1 MFEVHSHGREFYI
14 SKGGIEEDN
23 YLYRDF
29 TTQSGMKSEEYFS
42 TREEAEELLKRFD
55 CSHSG
60 VGKANSGF
68 YAYTEDSGNYYIHQD
83 GSIKSGTSA
92 RNGSGGG
99 YFKTK
104 AEAEKALKEKKREM
118 CDQHSDAVVN
128 NGKIH
133 LTLEGEI
140 VPQIQQIEARLV
152 SDDSGERIILQVRTP
167 EEPFFIGVA
176 RLVVKDGKVAMFRE
190 QGVKSEF
197 INTDSQGRIQN

>member
-23 YLYRDF
+23 YLYRNF
-29 TTQSGMKSEEYFS
+29 TTYSDMKSEEYFS
-42 TREEAEELLKRFD
+42 TRKEAEEILKRFD
-55 CSHSG
+55 CEESG
-60 VGKANSGF
+60 VKGTSLGF
-68 YAYTEDSGNYYIHQD
+68 YAHTNKGGSYYLHQD
-83 GSIKSGTSA
+83 GSIRVGT
-92 RNGSGGG
+92 GGAGGTG

-104 AEAEKALKEKKREM
+104 TEAEKALKEKKREM
-118 CDQHSDAVVN
+118 CDQHSDVVVN

-152 SDDSGERIILQVRTP
+152 SDDSGERIVLQVKTP

-176 RLVVKDGKVAMFRE
+176 RLVVKDGKVTMFRK
-190 QGVKSEF
+190 QGVESEF

>member
-1 MFEVHSHGREFYI
+1 MFEVHSHGRKFYI

-29 TTQSGMKSEEYFS
+29 TTHSGMKSKEYFS
-42 TREEAEELLKRFD
+42 TRKEAEELLKRFD
-55 CSHSG
+55 CGESG
-60 VGKANSGF
+60 VQEARLGF
-68 YAYTEDSGNYYIHQD
+68 YAHTTSGSQFYLHQD
-83 GSIKSGTSA
+83 GSI
-92 RNGSGGG
+92 RNGTGGEGGTG

-133 LTLEGEI
+133 LTLEGETA
-140 VPQIQQIEARLV
+140 PQIQPIEARLV
-152 SDDSGERIILQVRTP
+152 SDDSGERIVLQVRTP

-190 QGVKSEF
+190 QGVESEF

>member
-1 MFEVHSHGREFYI
+1 MFEVHLHGGEFYI

-29 TTQSGMKSEEYFS
+29 TTHSGMKSEEYFS
-42 TREEAEELLKRFD
+42 TRKEAEELLKRFD
-55 CSHSG
+55 CEESG
-60 VGKANSGF
+60 IKKTSFGF
-68 YAYTEDSGNYYIHQD
+68 YIHTTEGGSYYLHQD
-83 GSIKSGTSA
+83 GSIKDGT
-92 RNGSGGG
+92 GGEAGKG

-118 CDQHSDAVVN
+118 CDQHPDAVVN

-133 LTLEGEI
+133 LILEGEM

-167 EEPFFIGVA
+167 EKPFFIGVA
-176 RLVVKDGKVAMFRE
+176 RLVVKDGKVAIFRE
-190 QGVKSEF
+190 QGVESEF